1 MGLSCSKFVVA
12 IDGPAG
18 AGKTTVAR
26 LLAMRLG
33 WMHIDTGAMYR
44 AVALK
49 ALRMNVPLDD
59 EAALAAVASS
69 ARIEFVSSPDGTQ
82 RVLLDGEDV
91 TEAIRTPAVDEA
103 VSIVSA
109 HSAVRRAL
117 QALQRRLAECSH
129 VIAEGRDMQTV
140 VFPDADLKVFLT
152 ASLEERAKR
161 RWLELKSKG
170 YNVTLEEEL
179 ERTERRDELD
189 ATRADSPLAMASDSV
204 VIDTTHM
211 TPQEVV
217 ERILGLIEQRL
228 QQHRS

>member
-1 MGLSCSKFVVA
+1 MSCSKFVVA

-228 QQHRS
+228 QRHRS

>member
-1 MGLSCSKFVVA
+1 MVA

-59 EAALAAVASS
+59 EEALAVVASS
-69 ARIEFVSSPDGTQ
+69 VRIEFVSSPDGTQ

-228 QQHRS
+228 QRHRS

>member
-1 MGLSCSKFVVA
+1 MPCSRFVVA

-49 ALRMNVPLDD
+49 ALRMNVRLDD
-59 EAALAAVASS
+59 EEALAAIASS
-69 ARIEFVSSPDGTQ
+69 AQIKFASSPDGTQ

-91 TEAIRTPAVDEA
+91 TEVIRTPAVDEA

-117 QALQRRLAECSH
+117 QAQQRRLAECSH
-129 VIAEGRDMQTV
+129 VVAEGRDMQTV

-161 RWLELKSKG
+161 RWLELRSKG

-179 ERTERRDELD
+179 ERTEKRDELD

-217 ERILGLIEQRL
+217 ERILSLIEQRL
-228 QQHRS
+228 QGHRD